1 MRDSVQAEAAAPAP
15 AAGARAGEGSPDSGR
30 EVVYAPQD
38 GTLPRGGPLRSLLK
52 RLYYSWA
59 LRRLLFGP
67 LDFAER
73 VLGRRD
79 PLMPPRRLQYV
90 GRGDF
95 ELQGVLLRELL
106 VGRGL
111 VADSDFL
118 DIGCGVGRAAIA
130 LIPVLDDGSYR
141 GFDIVPAGIE
151 WCQREITSRHPN
163 FRFDLADVNNRQY
176 NPHGGTPAREYSFPY
191 EAESFD
197 LALASSVFTH
207 MRPDDTSRYLAEAAR
222 VLRPGGELLCEF
234 FLLDEIGLD
243 VVRRGDSAF
252 ALDHRF
258 EDPSGIGFLGSDARV
273 PEYNVALAETDLEA
287 IAAAAGLDLVAI
299 EFGRWTGR
307 QGGPQGRFQDLATL
321 VKPG

>member
-1 MRDSVQAEAAAPAP
+1 MRDGAQVELPAP
-15 AAGARAGEGSPDSGR
+15 DSNGGAVDGRPPIGGR
-30 EVVYAPQD
+30 EVVVAAQD
-38 GTLPRGGPLRSLLK
+38 SALPRGGPLRSLLK

-59 LRRLLFGP
+59 FRRLIYGP

-73 VLGRRD
+73 ILGRRD

-95 ELQGVLLRELL
+95 ETQGRLLRELL
-106 VGRGL
+106 LERGL
-111 VADSDFL
+111 AADSDFL

-151 WCQREITSRHPN
+151 WCRHEITSRHPN
-163 FRFDLADVNNRQY
+163 FRFELADVNNRQY
-176 NPHGGTPAREYSFPY
+176 NPDGGTPADRYTFPY

-207 MRPDDTSRYLAEAAR
+207 MRPDGTSRYLTEAAR

-234 FLLDEIGLD
+234 FLLDEIGLE
-243 VVRRGDSAF
+243 VVGRGDSAF

-258 EDPSGIGFLGSDARV
+258 EDPSGIGFLASDARV
-273 PEYNVALAETDLEA
+273 PEYNVGLHERDLEA
-287 IAAAAGLDLVAI
+287 IATAAGLDLVAI

-307 QGGPQGRFQDLATL
+307 QGGPQGRFQDLVTL
-321 VKPG
+321 RKPG

>member
-1 MRDSVQAEAAAPAP
+1 MRDGVQAEIPAPAP
-15 AAGARAGEGSPDSGR
+15 SGGAGDGRSPGSGR
-30 EVVYAPQD
+30 EVVVAAQD
-38 GTLPRGGPLRSLLK
+38 TTLPRGGPLRSLLK

-59 LRRLLFGP
+59 FRRLIYGP

-73 VLGRRD
+73 VAGRRD

-95 ELQGVLLRELL
+95 ETQGLLLRELL

-111 VADSDFL
+111 DSDSDFL

-130 LIPVLDDGSYR
+130 LIPVIEEGSYR

-151 WCQREITSRHPN
+151 WCRREITSRHPN
-163 FRFDLADVNNRQY
+163 FRFELADVNNRQY
-176 NPHGGTPAREYSFPY
+176 NPDGDTPADRYVFPY
-191 EAESFD
+191 EDESFD

-207 MRPDDTSRYLAEAAR
+207 MRPDGTRRYLAEAER

-234 FLLDEIGLD
+234 FLLDEIGLE

-258 EDPSGIGFLGSDARV
+258 EDPSGVGFLASDARV
-273 PEYNVALAETDLEA
+273 PEYNVGLHERNLETM
-287 IAAAAGLDLVAI
+287 AADAGLDLVAI

-307 QGGPQGRFQDLATL
+307 WGGPQGRLQDLVTL
-321 VKPG
+321 RKPNG